1 MEHAATA
8 ADRGRANGVTIAI
21 PVYNEQDRVERA
33 IRSAA
38 PQCERLIVA
47 DNASTDGTAAVCE
60 RLLAE
65 YPNMEYVRHEHNL
78 GALENWYYLLSVT
91 RSSYFMTLGSHD
103 FIDDDFIATLL
114 PIFEADD
121 AVMLASAGLRYEY
134 DDGDETAGRDIRAFS
149 AWRSGMHDDPV
160 VRLRSFFFDDVN
172 LLWTMY
178 GLFRADAYKDC
189 FTRDLPVYGADVV
202 FLARIARRG
211 KIAITDATTYH
222 AWRRSTRDTRS
233 AYVER
238 MVGQKKGVATRKR
251 MRNEMLAAMFE
262 VLSDTERP
270 PTLVERLRLRFKA
283 MTKFGTFRQRGPD
296 LPFFALYVPV
306 KLARKYRRL
315 ARRFRS

>member
-1 MEHAATA
+1 MLAALLACGCSSDANNNNNTPATFEEACAQVPGCQTPENAVDGPSVAIWQVMLQRDASGA
-8 ADRGRANGVTIAI
+8 ASVGEVREVDVPSGTGVPQGPLWGAYRL
-21 PVYNEQDRVERA
+21 VAYDAAGKVLDAQA
-33 IRSAA
+33 IRF
-38 PQCERLIVA
+38 PERLVVE
-47 DNASTDGTAAVCE
+47 TVDGTSEETDFTNKASSA
-60 RLLAE
+60 
-65 YPNMEYVRHEHNL
+65 L
-78 GALENWYYLLSVT
+78 GYLEVDASV
-91 RSSYFMTLGSHD
+91 
-103 FIDDDFIATLL
+103 A
-114 PIFEADD
+114 
-121 AVMLASAGLRYEY
+121 
-134 DDGDETAGRDIRAFS
+134 
-149 AWRSGMHDDPV
+149 
-160 VRLRSFFFDDVN
+160 
-172 LLWTMY
+172 
-178 GLFRADAYKDC
+178 
-189 FTRDLPVYGADVV
+189 
-202 FLARIARRG
+202 

-306 KLARKYRRL
+306 KLTRKYRRL